1 MHQFF
6 IFLFLHMW
14 LKFDRVALSISVSSF
29 KELWQK
35 SERDEK
41 NGIVWTEA
49 SSATWRVSLLQHN
62 IFVQIY
68 TCVHESRKLSCR
80 LLWTSGSLMN
90 IFKLQKI
97 FKFDPFFF
105 FFGLNI
111 IVAIY
116 HQHLSSDFHW
126 FLNKYELNM
135 YMYMQLW
142 YKNDIKTL
150 EFIENQI
157 RRFRLV

>member
-1 MHQFF
+1 MHSSCPVWTEWDLSISLRTRSWCQEELKQSHSYKCTNFLFF
-6 IFLFLHMW
+6 IFSFLHMW

-105 FFGLNI
+105 FGLNI
-111 IVAIY
+111 IVAI
-116 HQHLSSDFHW
+116 
-126 FLNKYELNM
+126 
-135 YMYMQLW
+135 
-142 YKNDIKTL
+142 
-150 EFIENQI
+150 
-157 RRFRLV
+157 